1 MAGAECDGAGAEDDE
16 ESSDS
21 FKPRAT
27 EARGGCGT
35 TGHAFSLSMMGACV
49 VGACMLSTCL
59 LGANSRDL
67 IDRKPDY
74 GEWQ

>member
-1 MAGAECDGAGAEDDE
+1 MAGAECDGAGAEDAE

-21 FKPRAT
+21 FEPRAT

-35 TGHAFSLSMMGACV
+35 TGHAFSLRMVGASV
-49 VGACMLSTCL
+49 VGAYMLSACG
-59 LGANSRDL
+59 LGANWRDL
-67 IDRKPDY
+67 IDRMSDY